1 MSLVNIPTHAISRH
15 YKRTRQVFINSIAI
29 LLLFQVSV
37 AQNSK
42 VKIIDFATKESI
54 PYASIMVNNTD
65 HLISNTEGYFTL
77 SEGNSKDDTVL
88 SISYLGYLSQVL
100 TVGQLK
106 KTDFII
112 ALAPSIFELN
122 DLKISNKKP
131 NPYEIMA
138 NVKANLNRNYKNDG
152 LPSKDLFFYRKSN
165 NFKPNEIEVEINK
178 STGFSKQALI
188 KVNTDIQ
195 TFSKQLITNPPVEFS
210 DLLGNLYTCSTKK
223 DGKYFS
229 LNKLDVLKATKLD
242 RDGSS
247 FSTEELKKVALN
259 KILQHL
265 DTTKYY
271 RVKSGLFGSRDTI
284 SLRKEFNQRK
294 RKNKIKEANP
304 LLSTTKINLN
314 IFLADNNFIYSS
326 RYNFINKPEHYE
338 YYYEGSTYLEANELV
353 YILTFKP
360 KSSKAKYIGKLY
372 ISETDFAVLRAEYTL
387 DSGEK
392 LNGFNLKFLLGIKAA
407 ENISKGTIMY
417 KKKAEGNGYYLQYAT
432 LEKGQ
437 YFYVNRPLK
446 FIELTS
452 GEKDVLSLDIKI
464 EGSSNEKTEFLNM
477 SHSMTTE
484 STIDKLTES
493 EFKFINIKSYDPK
506 IWKDYNAIEPLEELK
521 RLQSIN

>member
-1 MSLVNIPTHAISRH
+1 MSLVNIPTHPISLH

-29 LLLFQVSV
+29 LLLFQVTV

-42 VKIIDFATKESI
+42 GKIIDFATKESI

-65 HLISNTEGYFTL
+65 HLVSNAEGHFTL

-106 KTDFII
+106 KLDFTI
-112 ALAPSIFELN
+112 ALAPSVFELDDVTIN
-122 DLKISNKKP
+122 TKKP

-138 NVKANLNRNYKNDG
+138 SVKANLNRNYKDDG
-152 LPSKDLFFYRKSN
+152 LPSKDLLFYRKSN
-165 NFKPNEIEVEINK
+165 NFKPKEIEVEINK

-265 DTTKYY
+265 DSTKYY

-304 LLSTTKINLN
+304 LLTSTKFSLN
-314 IFLADNNFIYSS
+314 RFLVDNHLLFSSQFYFIKKTELYD
-326 RYNFINKPEHYE
+326 YT
-338 YYYEGSTYLEANELV
+338 YEGTTYTEDNESA

-360 KSSKAKYIGKLY
+360 RSSKAKYVGKIY
-372 ISETDFAVLRAEYTL
+372 ISETDFAVLRVEYTL

-392 LNGFNLKFLLGIKAA
+392 LNSFNLKLLLGVKAA
-407 ENISKGTIMY
+407 ENISKGTIIY
-417 KKKAEGNGYYLQYAT
+417 KKKANGNGYYLQYAT
-432 LEKGQ
+432 IERGQ

-446 FIELTS
+446 FIELSS

-464 EGSSNEKTEFLNM
+464 EGSSSEKTEFLNM

-484 STIDKLTES
+484 STIEKLTES

-506 IWKDYNAIEPLEELK
+506 IWKGYNTIEPLEELK